1 MNYIAIISALY
12 ARATEPHLISE
23 LSGWGY
29 KVPGMSM
36 ALAICM
42 LSLGGIPPTF
52 GFLGKYLIFVH
63 AVQADLIWLAVIGVV
78 TSLLG
83 VFYYLRVIFTLYMKT
98 PEAEPT
104 LSIGIGGRLAALI
117 ASGAILALGLFPQL
131 FLQIVERYIL
141 GPLG

>member
-1 MNYIAIISALY
+1 
-12 ARATEPHLISE
+12 
-23 LSGWGY
+23 
-29 KVPGMSM
+29 M

-63 AVQADLIWLAVIGVV
+63 AIESNLMWLAVIGVV

-83 VFYYLRVIFTLYMKT
+83 VFYYLRVIFTLYMKS
-98 PEAEPT
+98 PEVEPSQ
-104 LSIGIGGRLAALI
+104 SIGFGARLAALI
-117 ASGAILALGLFPQL
+117 SAGAILVLGLFPQS